1 MFALSLVIAP
11 MAAHAV
17 RSVAAVSSVGAVSA
31 VSCTG
36 LQAVD
41 PLCYAASAAGSIGGS
56 VAVAGIDAVF
66 NGLSQWVASGAEWLL
81 SQIGNVLVSTTSINL
96 GADWFVEHYK
106 VMTALAGVVVL
117 PLLLVSTLQAVYR
130 QNAGQLVRSFFV
142 QLPLALLLGVV
153 AVQIVILCLSATDAL
168 CTEVAGG
175 SGSDVHALLAGMSK
189 GLVIAVADPGMATFV
204 LLLVGLLVA
213 AASFVLWLE
222 LLVRAAAVYVAVLF
236 LPLAMATLV
245 WPTVAHL
252 CRRLVE
258 TLTALILSKF
268 VIVATLSLAASAVGS
283 GTAGTG
289 DAGAGFASVL
299 AGAALLVLATFVPF
313 SILRLIPMVEA
324 GAVGHLDG
332 VRQRATAGLTHLP
345 MKAGM
350 YALKR
355 GQQASGAAK
364 LMAQAGTPGTG
375 GQQPT
380 GGSGVGGTNDG
391 GADDATVAEDEAAP
405 FGGRVPMHKGIPGSE
420 EPVMARLNGPPRPKG
435 PKPLLPS
442 PAETRAARQAAAA
455 GGGSG
460 GPEAAGGASAGVA
473 SAGGDSAGGDSGDG
487 GSVTDGL
494 PPGTKL
500 MGNPGPYDRRWAI
513 GYDAIGPKV
522 WGLSPLRERPRAD
535 DAGPS

>member
-1 MFALSLVIAP
+1 MFALSIVMAP
-11 MAAHAV
+11 MAADAV
-17 RSVAAVSSVGAVSA
+17 RAGG
-31 VSCTG
+31 CTG

-56 VAVAGIDAVF
+56 VAAAGIDAVF

-81 SQIGNVLVSTTSINL
+81 SQIGNVLVSTTSIDL
-96 GADWFVEHYK
+96 GADWFMKHYE
-106 VMTALAGVVVL
+106 VMTALAGIVVL

-175 SGSDVHALLAGMSK
+175 SGSDVQALLTGMSK
-189 GLVIAVADPGMATFV
+189 GLIVAVADPGMATFV

-245 WPTVAHL
+245 WPTVAHW

-283 GTAGTG
+283 GTSGTG

-299 AGAALLVLATFVPF
+299 AGGALLVLATFVPF
-313 SILRLIPMVEA
+313 SILRLIPLVEA

-332 VRQRATAGLTHLP
+332 VRQRATAGLTQLP
-345 MKAGM
+345 MKAGS
-350 YALKR
+350 YALRR
-355 GQQASGAAK
+355 GLQASGAAK
-364 LMAQAGTPGTG
+364 LMAQAGQPGTG
-375 GQQPT
+375 GHKRT
-380 GGSGVGGTNDG
+380 GGSGMAGVSETGAEGGNGRDESLPYG
-391 GADDATVAEDEAAP
+391 GL
-405 FGGRVPMHKGIPGSE
+405 VPMAKGTPGSGE
-420 EPVMARLNGPPRPKG
+420 RAMARMSAPPKPKG
-435 PKPLLPS
+435 PIPLLPS
-442 PAETRAARQAAAA
+442 PAETRAAHRAAAA
-455 GGGSG
+455 GGESG
-460 GPEAAGGASAGVA
+460 V
-473 SAGGDSAGGDSGDG
+473 GDSAVGDPAAARTS
-487 GSVTDGL
+487 STDFHPTQSSWGARARTTGVGL
-494 PPGTKL
+494 
-500 MGNPGPYDRRWAI
+500 
-513 GYDAIGPKV
+513 
-522 WGLSPLRERPRAD
+522 
-535 DAGPS
+535 

>member
-1 MFALSLVIAP
+1 MFVHLIAMGP
-11 MAAHAV
+11 MAATVVHAGGC
-17 RSVAAVSSVGAVSA
+17 SGI
-31 VSCTG
+31 
-36 LQAVD
+36 QAVD
-41 PLCYAASAAGSIGGS
+41 PLCYAATAVGSIGGS
-56 VAVAGIDAVF
+56 VAAAGIDAVF

-81 SQIGNVLVSTTSINL
+81 AQIGNVLVSTTSIDL
-96 GADWFVEHYK
+96 GAVWFIKHYE
-106 VMTALAGVVVL
+106 VMTALAAVVVL

-153 AVQIVILCLSATDAL
+153 AVQIVILCLSAVDAL

-189 GLVIAVADPGMATFV
+189 GLIVAVADPGMATFV

-213 AASFVLWLE
+213 AAAFVLWLE

-245 WPTVAHL
+245 WPTVAHW

-283 GTAGTG
+283 GTSGTG
-289 DAGAGFASVL
+289 NAGSGFASVL
-299 AGAALLVLATFVPF
+299 AGGALLVLATFVPF
-313 SILRLIPMVEA
+313 SILRLIPLVEA

-332 VRQRATAGLTHLP
+332 VRQRAAAGLTQLP
-345 MKAGM
+345 MKAGS

-355 GQQASGAAK
+355 GLQASGTAK
-364 LMAQAGTPGTG
+364 LMAQAGPPGTG
-375 GQQPT
+375 GREQT
-380 GGSGVGGTNDG
+380 GGSGVSAVSGM
-391 GADDATVAEDEAAP
+391 GADPGSTADGDPVP
-405 FGGRVPMHKGIPGSE
+405 FDGLVPMAKGTPGSRE
-420 EPVMARLNGPPRPKG
+420 SYMERLNAPPKPKG

-455 GGGSG
+455 GAESG
-460 GPEAAGGASAGVA
+460 GGEVGGGESGGADG
-473 SAGGDSAGGDSGDG
+473 G

-494 PPGTKL
+494 PPGTRLLGK
-500 MGNPGPYDRRWAI
+500 PGPYDRRWAV
-513 GYDAIGPKV
+513 GHDKYGPKV
-522 WGLSPLRERPRAD
+522 WGLDPLRERPRAD
-535 DAGPS
+535 DAGSS

>member
-1 MFALSLVIAP
+1 MFVHLIVMAPSTP
-11 MAAHAV
+11 MAATAVHA
-17 RSVAAVSSVGAVSA
+17 SG
-31 VSCTG
+31 CTG

-41 PLCYAASAAGSIGGS
+41 PLCYAASAVGSIGGS
-56 VAVAGIDAVF
+56 VATAGIDAVF

-96 GADWFVEHYK
+96 GADWFLEHYE

-130 QNAGQLVRSFFV
+130 QNAGQLIRAFFV

-189 GLVIAVADPGMATFV
+189 GLLVAVADPGMATFV

-213 AASFVLWLE
+213 AAAFVLWLE

-245 WPTVAHL
+245 WPTVAHW

-289 DAGAGFASVL
+289 DAGSGFAAVL
-299 AGAALLVLATFVPF
+299 AGGALLVLATFVPF
-313 SILRLIPMVEA
+313 SILRLIPLVEA

-332 VRQRATAGLTHLP
+332 VRQRAAAGLTQLP
-345 MKAGM
+345 MKAGS

-364 LMAQAGTPGTG
+364 LMAQAGQPGTG
-375 GQQPT
+375 EGEQT
-380 GGSGVGGTNDG
+380 GGSGVGGVKDAGTDEG
-391 GADDATVAEDEAAP
+391 GTGGDEALP
-405 FGGRVPMHKGIPGSE
+405 YGGLVPMAKGTPGSRE
-420 EPVMARLNGPPRPKG
+420 AFMERRNAPPKPKG
-435 PKPLLPS
+435 PIPLLPS
-442 PAETRAARQAAAA
+442 PAETRAAQRAAGAAAA
-455 GGGSG
+455 SGGSD
-460 GPEAAGGASAGVA
+460 A
-473 SAGGDSAGGDSGDG
+473 DDG
-487 GSVTDGL
+487 RTVEDGL

-500 MGNPGPYDRRWAI
+500 MGRPGPYDRRWAM
-513 GYDAIGPKV
+513 GEDKYGPKV
-522 WGLSPLRERPRAD
+522 WGLDPLRERPRAD
-535 DAGPS
+535 DAGSS